1 MVLMVEKGI
10 RGGIYH
16 TIHRYAEANNKYM
29 KDFEKNKELYLIYW
43 GAINLYGWAMSQK
56 WPVDGFEWVLMKIS

>member
-29 KDFEKNKELYLIYW
+29 KDFEKNKELYLIY
-43 GAINLYGWAMSQK
+43 
-56 WPVDGFEWVLMKIS
+56 